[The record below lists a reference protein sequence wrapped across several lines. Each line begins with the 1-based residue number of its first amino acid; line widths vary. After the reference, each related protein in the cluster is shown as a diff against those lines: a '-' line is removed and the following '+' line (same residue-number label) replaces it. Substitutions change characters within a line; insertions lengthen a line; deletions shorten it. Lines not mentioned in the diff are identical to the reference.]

1 MYALFIVLNDV
12 SKLDDVLERF
22 VKVGVT
28 GATVLDS
35 QGMGGAM
42 MHGSNKSLP
51 LFGSLRTLMDSDRP
65 YNKTIFT
72 VLDSE
77 EMVEKTVEAVR
88 DVCEGQDPVGLG
100 FMFSMPI
107 GKVYGMCHDKDCR

>member
-1 MYALFIVLNDV
+1 MYVLFIVLNEV
-12 SKLDDVLERF
+12 SKLDEVLERF
-22 VKVGVT
+22 MQVGVR

-42 MHGSNKSLP
+42 MHGSNKSIP
-51 LFGSLRTLMDSDRP
+51 FFGSLRTLMDNARP

-100 FMFSMPI
+100 FMFSVPI
-107 GKVYGMCHDKDCR
+107 GKVYGMSK